1 MTKPTRREPVSSLRE
16 SAPAAPPP
24 DDPPHLLTGNP
35 PGTLGNASPSTLLL
49 ASAFCHAF
57 LLASTRIANTP
68 RCSTTCFG
76 TTTAAA
82 TAGAGG
88 GGKSRSLAEV
98 AAERAAEP
106 AVVAAERAVA
116 AQPLLA
122 LEAGSEGVADLA
134 ACLAL

>member
-1 MTKPTRREPVSSLRE
+1 M
-16 SAPAAPPP
+16 
-24 DDPPHLLTGNP
+24 
-35 PGTLGNASPSTLLL
+35 
-49 ASAFCHAF
+49 
-57 LLASTRIANTP
+57 
-68 RCSTTCFG
+68 
-76 TTTAAA
+76 
-82 TAGAGG
+82 
-88 GGKSRSLAEV
+88 AEV